1 MPPSDENGV
10 DLRPIGATA
19 GAALPT
25 LSLLEYLLSTLPKYR
40 KAIND
45 APDWTLGNGNV
56 DVARALKTLR
66 PGDFGLSGL
75 QQSND
80 GGLVNF
86 LIQGSGAASGGP
98 GMHGQMVGPHI
109 QAPFKLTNTPEGGRP
124 PPLSFLVND
133 AGEVYSPALAGNR
146 RQFIRDAAK
155 PTARYT
161 AFEGGGDKYG
171 LMKAKLWALS
181 RQIQEA
187 KATGA
192 DTSKLVAQRDKL
204 VKNFKT
210 FLTPD
215 RTTPTGGTYPAKGRI
230 REFFEGTPQAKAR
243 KVEANVRAMGVN
255 PNTPESLAKK
265 ERMQA
270 LADLFRRRGTKAS
283 PALAAE
289 ITKAIDE
296 VGMPTNALRRSK
308 LFKPK
313 AFERLIPTLHHGGA
327 MLDEVHDPIFK
338 ILHTLPE
345 AAQKEIAAR
354 NGVSLGM
361 LRKALAENRR
371 AMAAGRLDAK
381 KRPFKFNA
389 GDPTLGIDNVYDDA
403 MRDKSQIFPKGYYSD
418 TPRGTIYARAGEHID
433 TDQLIKSLNKETNKG
448 YASTAAI
455 GAGAK
460 EVLGINMLRRRFPWL
475 QKIPFI
481 GGRGQ
486 GSRCWGNH
494 CGSMVS
500 AVLEDVGAV
509 KPQLSHMDVLPSTLL
524 TRPGV
529 KILGITNKPI
539 VQKGLN
545 LMARNR
551 TVLGLGAAGLMGA
564 AGYGAGAVGNA
575 LKAPPAKPLPPK
587 LDPHMFAKAMT
598 LLKPRQPQA

>member
-1 MPPSDENGV
+1 MPPRDDTGV

-45 APDWTLGNGNV
+45 APDWTLASGNA

-75 QQSND
+75 QQSPD
-80 GGLVNF
+80 GNLVNF

-109 QAPFKLTNTPEGGRP
+109 QAPFKLTNTPDGGRP

-133 AGEVYSPALAGNR
+133 AGEVYSPALARNR
-146 RQFIRDAAK
+146 RKFIEDAAK

-171 LMKAKLWALS
+171 LMKARLGALS

-210 FLTPD
+210 FLTPE
-215 RTTPTGGTYPAKGRI
+215 RTTPTGGTYANPNRL
-230 REFFEGTPQAKAR
+230 REFFTGPPQAKAR
-243 KVEANVRAMGVN
+243 QLMDEVRAMGVN

-265 ERMQA
+265 DRLKS

-289 ITKAIDE
+289 ITKSIDE

-327 MLDEVHDPIFK
+327 MLDAVHDPLFK
-338 ILHTLPE
+338 LLHTLPE
-345 AAQKEIAAR
+345 AAQREIAER
-354 NGVSLGM
+354 NGVSLSV
-361 LRKALAENRR
+361 LRKSLAENRR

-389 GDPTLGIDNVYDDA
+389 GDPVLGIDNVYDDA
-403 MRDKSQIFPKGYYSD
+403 MRDRSQLFPDGYYSGK
-418 TPRGTIYARAGEHID
+418 PRGTIYARGGENID
-433 TDQLIKSLNKETNKG
+433 TDALIKSLNKETNKG

-460 EVLGINMLRRRFPWL
+460 EVTGLTMLRRRFPWL
-475 QKIPFI
+475 QKIPLI

-486 GSRCWGNH
+486 GSTCWGNH

-500 AVLEDVGAV
+500 KVLDDVGAV
-509 KPQLSHMDVLPSTLL
+509 KPQVSHMDVLPSTLL

-529 KILGITNKPI
+529 KILGITNKPL

-551 TVLGLGAAGLMGA
+551 TLLGVGAAGLMGA

-598 LLKPRQPQA
+598 LLRPPQKV

>member
-1 MPPSDENGV
+1 MPANEDNGV

-19 GAALPT
+19 GAALPAA
-25 LSLLEYLLSTLPKYR
+25 SLLEYLLVTLPKY
-40 KAIND
+40 KKLIND
-45 APDWTLGNGNV
+45 APDWTLANGNV
-56 DVARALKTLR
+56 DVARALRTLK

-98 GMHGQMVGPHI
+98 GMHGQMVGPYI
-109 QAPFKLTNTPEGGRP
+109 QAPFDISNTPEGGRP
-124 PPLSFLVND
+124 PALSFLVND
-133 AGEVYSPALAGNR
+133 AGEVYSPALGSNR

-155 PTARYT
+155 GDARYA
-161 AFEGGGDKYG
+161 AFQGGGDQYG
-171 LMKAKLWALS
+171 LMKTQLSALS
-181 RQIQEA
+181 RQIRDA

-192 DTSKLVAQRDKL
+192 DTQKLIRSRDKL
-204 VKNFKT
+204 VRRFKR
-210 FLTPD
+210 FGKQPGL
-215 RTTPTGGTYPAKGRI
+215 
-230 REFFEGTPQAKAR
+230 REFFDGPPQAKAR
-243 KVEANVRAMGVN
+243 KLMEEVRAMGVN
-255 PNTPESLAKK
+255 PSTPESLAKK
-265 ERMQA
+265 ERLQA
-270 LADLFRRRGTKAS
+270 LADLFKRRGTKAS

-289 ITKAIDE
+289 ITKAIEE
-296 VGMPTNALRRSK
+296 VGMPTNALPRSK

-327 MLDEVHDPIFK
+327 MLDEVHDPLFK

-345 AAQKEIAAR
+345 AAQREIAER
-354 NGVSLGM
+354 NGVSLSV
-361 LRKALAENRR
+361 LRSAAAENRR
-371 AMAAGRLDAK
+371 AMAAGRIDAK
-381 KRPFKFNA
+381 KRPWKFNA

-403 MRDKSQIFPKGYYSD
+403 MRDRSQLFPKGYYAQQ
-418 TPRGTIYARAGEHID
+418 PRGTIYARAGENID
-433 TDQLIKSLNKETNKG
+433 IEQLIKSLNKETNKG

-460 EVLGINMLRRRFPWL
+460 EVMGLNMLRRHFPWL

-500 AVLEDVGAV
+500 AVLDDVGAV

-524 TRPGV
+524 TRAGV
-529 KILGITNKPI
+529 NILGVTNKPI
-539 VQKGLN
+539 VQRGLK

-551 TVLGLGAAGLMGA
+551 TLLGMGAAGLMGA
-564 AGYGAGAVGNA
+564 AGYGAGAIGNA

-598 LLKPRQPQA
+598 LLKPQQQA